1 MLENSDWISRL
12 PFRLYSWQTCLSHL
26 LLETTT
32 YVFFAEVSNCGKILE
47 PTVSWDLNILLVHSP
62 SSPCQVF
69 RQCPQCPMA
78 EISLGMTSV
87 YWVSFT
93 DIGKI
98 RIPLGPLP
106 QATLWSCSGSF
117 AATLGKFIIVP
128 LLSHQTPILEF
139 ISLFR
144 AAKLSA
150 RAGDCSGEKKWFNIE
165 WTKVEGGELRD
176 ESPAPNWLVSYGSY
190 RERSGHWVRGLGPA
204 GSWLVWGEVR
214 VMSHS
219 FWYEY
224 SSEVPSASPESG
236 FMKEEP
242 GSHSTWALRSWTIP
256 EVSILSLTCQR
267 NQPSDSQSVSR
278 HFLLLPRTFLVIW
291 GIGGV
296 REGCAEWEQMISKAV
311 FSHQIETTRCEASL
325 CQLENAS
332 LCYYL
337 NTLYNH

>member
-1 MLENSDWISRL
+1 M
-12 PFRLYSWQTCLSHL
+12 
-26 LLETTT
+26 
-32 YVFFAEVSNCGKILE
+32 
-47 PTVSWDLNILLVHSP
+47 
-62 SSPCQVF
+62 
-69 RQCPQCPMA
+69 
-78 EISLGMTSV
+78 
-87 YWVSFT
+87 
-93 DIGKI
+93 
-98 RIPLGPLP
+98 
-106 QATLWSCSGSF
+106 
-117 AATLGKFIIVP
+117 
-128 LLSHQTPILEF
+128 
-139 ISLFR
+139 
-144 AAKLSA
+144 
-150 RAGDCSGEKKWFNIE
+150 
-165 WTKVEGGELRD
+165 EGGELRD

-219 FWYEY
+219 LWYEY

-267 NQPSDSQSVSR
+267 NQPSDSQSVPR

-296 REGCAEWEQMISKAV
+296 HEGCAEWEQMISKAV
-311 FSHQIETTRCEASL
+311 LSHQIETTRCEASL